1 MKCDVIIDDGLGGLT
16 ANAVLAKKVKK
27 FSLLSSILWLLVTAT
42 VLKKRY

>member
-16 ANAVLAKKVKK
+16 VGAVLAKKVKK